1 MGKFITNLLK
11 KFSDIDIDSLL
22 KEQDRLKL
30 ENENLSVQLKRTSQ
44 DYVSLNNKNKE
55 LQEALNEALANA
67 EAAGDSSNKEI
78 EALKEEISKL

>member
-67 EAAGDSSNKEI
+67 EAAGDSSNN
-78 EALKEEISKL
+78 LSSG